1 VSLVATGASLIE
13 IENVDKFYRTR
24 NDGELQALDKI
35 TFNVRDREFLSILGP
50 SGCGKSTLLRIVDG
64 LTPYEGGAVTID
76 GQPVTGPGPDRAV
89 VFQNFALLPW
99 ATVLDN
105 VCFPLEARG
114 VRAQERRA
122 RARDVLEQV
131 GLTDFEDHYPR
142 TLSGGMQQRVG
153 LARALVVDP
162 RILLM
167 DEPFGALDALTRTF
181 LQDELLKLWSRDRKT
196 VVFVTHAIDEAVYLS
211 DRVVVMSP
219 RPGRV
224 AEIVDVPIDRDRGTD
239 VRDTPE
245 FHDLVSHLR
254 RVLREFVHDD
264 PEAE

>member
-1 VSLVATGASLIE
+1 MGSSRPLIT
-13 IENVDKFYRTR
+13 IDGVDKHYRTR
-24 NDGELQALDKI
+24 SGGELQALDQV
-35 TFNVRDREFLSILGP
+35 TFDVRDREFLSILGP
-50 SGCGKSTLLRIVDG
+50 SGCGKSTLLRIIDG
-64 LTPYEGGAVTID
+64 LTPYDGGAVAID
-76 GQPVTGPGPDRAV
+76 RKPVTGPGPDRAL

-105 VCFPLEARG
+105 VSFPLEARG
-114 VRAQERRA
+114 VGKSERRERA
-122 RARDVLEQV
+122 RAALQQV
-131 GLTDFEDHYPR
+131 ELGDFEDAYPR

-162 RILLM
+162 RVLLM

-181 LQDELLKLWSRDRKT
+181 LQDELLRIWTRDRKT

-224 AEIVDVPIDRDRGTD
+224 AEIVEVTIDRDRGAD

-245 FHDLVSHLR
+245 FNELVGHMR
-254 RVLREFVHDD
+254 RVLRDFFNDRD
-264 PEAE
+264 TAA

>member
-1 VSLVATGASLIE
+1 MRSSRVLIT
-13 IENVDKFYRTR
+13 IDGVLKHYRTR
-24 NDGELQALDKI
+24 GGGELQALDGI
-35 TFNVRDREFLSILGP
+35 TFDVRDREFLSILGP
-50 SGCGKSTLLRIVDG
+50 SGCGKSTLLRIIDG
-64 LTPYEGGAVTID
+64 LTPHDGGSVAID
-76 GQPVTGPGPDRAV
+76 GRPVTGPGPDRAV

-105 VCFPLEARG
+105 VSFPLEARG
-114 VRAQERRA
+114 VDRQERRERA
-122 RARDVLEQV
+122 RAALQQV
-131 GLTDFEDHYPR
+131 GLEDFANHYPR

-162 RILLM
+162 RVLLM

-181 LQDELLKLWSRDRKT
+181 LQDELLNIWSRDRKT

-224 AEIVDVPIDRDRGTD
+224 AEIVEVTIDRDRGAD
-239 VRDTPE
+239 VRDTSE
-245 FHDLVSHLR
+245 FNELVGHMR
-254 RVLREFVHDD
+254 RVLRDFVNDKD
-264 PEAE
+264 TAA

>member
-1 VSLVATGASLIE
+1 MGNSRALIT
-13 IENVDKFYRTR
+13 IDGVVKHYRTR
-24 NDGELQALDKI
+24 GGGELLALDGI
-35 TFNVRDREFLSILGP
+35 TFDVRDREFVSILGP
-50 SGCGKSTLLRIVDG
+50 SGCGKSTLLRIIDG
-64 LTPYEGGAVTID
+64 LTPYDGGSVAID
-76 GQPVTGPGPDRAV
+76 GGTVTGPGPDRAM

-105 VCFPLEARG
+105 VSFPLEARG
-114 VRAQERRA
+114 VESRERRERA
-122 RARDVLEQV
+122 RAALQQVELE
-131 GLTDFEDHYPR
+131 DFEDHYPR

-162 RILLM
+162 RVLLM

-181 LQDELLKLWSRDRKT
+181 LQDELLKIWSRDRKT

-224 AEIVDVPIDRDRGTD
+224 AEIVEVTIDRDRGAD
-239 VRDTPE
+239 VRDTPQFNE
-245 FHDLVSHLR
+245 LVGHMR
-254 RVLREFVHDD
+254 RVLRDFVSDKD
-264 PEAE
+264 PAA